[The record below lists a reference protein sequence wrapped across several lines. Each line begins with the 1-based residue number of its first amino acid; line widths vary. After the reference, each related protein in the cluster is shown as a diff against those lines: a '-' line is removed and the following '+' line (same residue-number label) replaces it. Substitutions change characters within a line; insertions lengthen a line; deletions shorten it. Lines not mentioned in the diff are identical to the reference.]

1 MHQFWLVRCQL
12 LCFMFF
18 FPDKQFPQT
27 RTALSFPR
35 LLQGSVFF
43 TEPTSPLLFSFACL
57 STSLGGSW
65 HRLYSSSSDGL
76 SYNRL
81 QNALLGYGGPTLMII
96 EATCGAI
103 FGAFT
108 GSPWK
113 ESKDFYGQ
121 ADCFLYQLIP
131 ITAIYRP
138 SGNGTNYMYCNSEAR
153 SRGYD
158 GQSHGIGFGGDVHG
172 PRLFITET
180 FENCVAS
187 SRDLTF
193 ECGPLL
199 PKRDSGSLQKT
210 FDIETL
216 EVWGV
221 GGDEV
226 VGQAL
231 GARHQQREITAA
243 NIRKARK
250 VDKAAFL
257 DDFQSGLIESKAFAH
272 RGQMRG
278 RADAD
283 TGDDKYKSKYDYGN

>member
-1 MHQFWLVRCQL
+1 MVGYLGRLRDLRGKRVRTFMGRLIASCTNSSQSQLFIDQVEMVQTTCTVTQKREAEDTMGKLTGLDLVATSIGELAVRQL
-12 LCFMFF
+12 LLEPKKHFLTFE
-18 FPDKQFPQT
+18 
-27 RTALSFPR
+27 SF
-35 LLQGSVFF
+35 LHSN
-43 TEPTSPLLFSFACL
+43 SFC
-57 STSLGGSW
+57 S
-65 HRLYSSSSDGL
+65 
-76 SYNRL
+76 
-81 QNALLGYGGPTLMII
+81 
-96 EATCGAI
+96 
-103 FGAFT
+103 
-108 GSPWK
+108 
-113 ESKDFYGQ
+113 
-121 ADCFLYQLIP
+121 
-131 ITAIYRP
+131 
-138 SGNGTNYMYCNSEAR
+138 
-153 SRGYD
+153 
-158 GQSHGIGFGGDVHG
+158 

-199 PKRDSGSLQKT
+199 PKTASGILQKN

-226 VGQAL
+226 VSQAL
-231 GARHQQREITAA
+231 GARHEQREITAA

-278 RADAD
+278 RADPDA
-283 TGDDKYKSKYDYGN
+283 GDDKYKNKYSYEN